1 MATINL
7 SDKVAL
13 VTGSARRVGRAIALE
28 LARQGM
34 HQVVHYSTS
43 EHEAEATADEIR
55 ALAVKA
61 ITIQADHSQPADVQ
75 RLFEMVHQ
83 QFGRLDLLVNSA
95 SIFKPAHV
103 MEISLEEWQHVM
115 DVNLTGPFLC
125 SQHAA
130 RIMQDQESGGA
141 IINILDI
148 TALRSRKR
156 YPHHSVSKA
165 GLWSL
170 TEVLALSLAPKI
182 RVNAIAAGPV
192 LRDEG
197 STPEQWQQFGE
208 RLPVGHTGEPQDV
221 AQAVVF
227 LASQPFITGAILRV
241 DGGDYLR

>member
-1 MATINL
+1 MTIIDL

-13 VTGSARRVGRAIALE
+13 VTGSARRVGKAIALE

-34 HQVVHYSTS
+34 HQVVHYNAS
-43 EHEAEATADEIR
+43 EREAKAAADEIR
-55 ALAVKA
+55 ALGVKA
-61 ITIQADHSQPADVQ
+61 ITVKADHSQPADVQ
-75 RLFEMVHQ
+75 LLFERVHQ
-83 QFGRLDLLVNSA
+83 HLGRLDVLVNSA
-95 SIFKPAHV
+95 SIFKPANV
-103 MEISLEEWQHVM
+103 MEISIEEWRQVM
-115 DVNLTGPFLC
+115 EVNLTGPFLC

-148 TALRSRKR
+148 TALRSWKR
-156 YPHHSVSKA
+156 YPHHSISKA
-165 GLWSL
+165 GLRTL

-182 RVNAIAAGPV
+182 RVNAVAAGPV
-192 LRDEG
+192 LRDEA
-197 STPEQWQQFGE
+197 STEEQWEQFGQ
-208 RLPVGHTGEPQDV
+208 RLPLGRTGEPEDV